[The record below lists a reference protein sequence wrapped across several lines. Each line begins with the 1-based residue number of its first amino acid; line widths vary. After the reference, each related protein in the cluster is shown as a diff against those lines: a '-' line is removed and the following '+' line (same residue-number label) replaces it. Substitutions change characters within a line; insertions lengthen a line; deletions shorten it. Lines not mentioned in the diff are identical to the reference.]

1 MWIYESMAI
10 MGTYS
15 DRSMDYDIVLW
26 TYYNA
31 SLINAIGAII
41 ISTLLCFS
49 HVSMHQCVRVIYFS
63 SLGRPQ
69 DLGGGGAKNFCF
81 EI

>member
-41 ISTLLCFS
+41 ISTLIGVL
-49 HVSMHQCVRVIYFS
+49 R
-63 SLGRPQ
+63 
-69 DLGGGGAKNFCF
+69 GGAKGALAPPPLKLVKV
-81 EI
+81 